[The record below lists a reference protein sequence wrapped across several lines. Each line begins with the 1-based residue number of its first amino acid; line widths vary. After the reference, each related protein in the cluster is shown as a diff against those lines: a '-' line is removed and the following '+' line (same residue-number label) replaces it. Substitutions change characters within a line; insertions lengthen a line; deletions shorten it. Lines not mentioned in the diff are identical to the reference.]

1 MTTSFSITGVEGL
14 PEIKA
19 GDDLAALI
27 ASTCSLQDGDI
38 VVVTSKIISKS
49 EGALLNAQSR
59 AEAITEESVRVVAQ
73 RGATTIN
80 QTRHGFV
87 MAAAGVDASNLPI
100 GQVAILPADP
110 DASARLLRAAL
121 QARTG
126 KKIAVLITD
135 TFGRPWREGL
145 IDQAVGC
152 AGLLVLD
159 DYRGKHDKF
168 GNELHATITA
178 IADEVASASELV
190 RRKLGQVPVAVITG
204 LSGYVTKEDGAGV
217 SALVRKP
224 ADDWFRLGHRET
236 ITSRRTIRDFTDAPV
251 DDGLLYEAI
260 SAAIT
265 APAPHHSMP
274 WRFAVVKSAEVRK
287 RLLDAMTQAWRADL
301 RRDSFQPEHIDK
313 RIARG
318 AFLYKAPVLVIPC
331 LVREAAHPYNDLV
344 RNAAETDMFTL
355 AGGAAIQNF
364 LLFLN
369 AEGFGTAWVSAAL
382 FCAPVVR
389 EVLDLDATWEPIGTI
404 AVGRPAVAPRPR
416 LSPDVGPI
424 TRFF

>member
-1 MTTSFSITGVEGL
+1 MTISFSITGIEGL

-27 ASTCSLQDGDI
+27 ADTCSLKDGDI
-38 VVVTSKIISKS
+38 VVVASKIVSKS
-49 EGALLNAQSR
+49 EGALFNAQSR
-59 AEAITEESVRVVAQ
+59 TEATAKESVRVVAQ
-73 RGATTIN
+73 RGATTIS

-87 MAAAGVDASNLPI
+87 MAAAGVDSSNLPV
-100 GQVAILPADP
+100 GQVAMLPADP

-121 QARTG
+121 QAKTG
-126 KKIAVLITD
+126 KETAVLITD

-152 AGLLVLD
+152 AGLLILD

-168 GNELHATITA
+168 GNELHATIIA
-178 IADEVASASELV
+178 IADEIASASELV
-190 RRKLGQVPVAVITG
+190 KRKLGQVPVAVITG

-224 ADDWFRLGHRET
+224 ANDWFRLGHRET
-236 ITSRRTIRDFTDAPV
+236 ITSRRTIRDFADAPV
-251 DDGLLYEAI
+251 DDGLLREAI
-260 SAAIT
+260 AAAIT
-265 APAPHHSMP
+265 APAPHHSTP
-274 WRFAVVKSAEVRK
+274 WRFAVVKSAETRK

-301 RRDSFQPEHIDK
+301 RRDAFSPEHIDK

-331 LVREAAHPYNDLV
+331 LVREAAHPYNDVV
-344 RNAAETDMFTL
+344 RNVAEANMFTL

-364 LLFLN
+364 LLFLS

-389 EVLDLDATWEPIGTI
+389 EVLNLDVTWEPIGTI
-404 AVGRPAVAPRPR
+404 AVGQPAIAPEPR
-416 LSPDVGPI
+416 SSPDIGSI